1 MPSGWHPTRWWYWC
15 LSEDKTKGTEPIFTD
30 KIGKCKVNGS
40 SKILLLR
47 IGGIRFERIETFWD
61 KLLCNENLL

>member
-30 KIGKCKVNGS
+30 KIGKCK
-40 SKILLLR
+40 KL
-47 IGGIRFERIETFWD
+47 IEAVKYF
-61 KLLCNENLL
+61 